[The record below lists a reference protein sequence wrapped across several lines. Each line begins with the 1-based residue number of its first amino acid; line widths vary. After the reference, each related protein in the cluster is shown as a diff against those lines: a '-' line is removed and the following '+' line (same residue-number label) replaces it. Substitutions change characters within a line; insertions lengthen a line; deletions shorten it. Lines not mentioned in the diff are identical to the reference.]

1 MNNQRLSQ
9 TQRQEL
15 KLSPQQIQLM
25 KLLQLPLIELEQRI
39 KEEMEINPALEDVRD
54 NDYDDEP
61 TVDDP
66 NEEDYNE
73 EYGEEKDSEEKDNGE
88 ERDNNGEN
96 DDYNDDEVN
105 FSKDDEFDINDYLP
119 EEDRD
124 DYSYKYQANNYS
136 DDDDLYESPIVNE
149 ETFQDYLNR
158 QLAYR
163 DLTEKQLQIGE
174 YIIGNLDDNGYLSR
188 TTLNIV
194 DDLLFTMNLS
204 ATEEEVKEVLA
215 IVQELDPPG
224 IAARNLQE
232 CLLIQLKRLQE
243 ENPYL
248 NLDLSIT
255 IVNDFFEEFT
265 KKHYDKIAKKLEVSN
280 RDLKAAL
287 DEILKL
293 NPKPADASS
302 ASTKNIHYITPDF
315 FIFVRDGKVELSL
328 DGRNAPELRVSKS
341 YINMLEE
348 FSNSK
353 DSRSKQEA
361 VQFVK
366 QKIDAAK
373 WFIDAINQRQ
383 TTLYKTMKA
392 IVEMQEEYFI
402 TGDEA
407 KLKPMILKDVAEKVG
422 LDISTISRVANSK
435 YVQTPYGT
443 FMLKFFFSEG
453 IKNEGGE
460 EVSTREIKKIL
471 KDCVENEDKAKPMTD
486 EQLMLILKEKGYP
499 IARRTVAKYR
509 EQLGIPVG
517 RMRKKI

>member
-1 MNNQRLSQ
+1 MNQRLTQ

-54 NDYDDEP
+54 NDYDDNEP
-61 TVDDP
+61 TVDDS
-66 NEEDYNE
+66 N
-73 EYGEEKDSEEKDNGE
+73 DSD
-88 ERDNNGEN
+88 NGEN
-96 DDYNDDEVN
+96 DDYNDDEVD
-105 FSKDDEFDINDYLP
+105 FSKDDEFDFNDYLP

-124 DYSYKYQANNYS
+124 DYSYKLQANNYS
-136 DDDDLYESPIVNE
+136 DDDDPYEAPIVNE
-149 ETFQDYLNR
+149 ETFQDYLNQ

-163 DLTEKQLQIGE
+163 NLTEKQLAIGE
-174 YIIGNLDDNGYLSR
+174 FIIGNLDDNGYLNR
-188 TTLNIV
+188 PVPNIA
-194 DDLLFTMNLS
+194 DDLLFTMNIS
-204 ATEEEVKEVLA
+204 ATEEEVLEVLEV
-215 IVQELDPPG
+215 VQELDPPG

-232 CLLIQLKRLQE
+232 CLLIQLKRMQE
-243 ENPYL
+243 ENPFMDL
-248 NLDLSIT
+248 SLSIT
-255 IVNDFFEEFT
+255 IVKDFFEEFT

-280 RDLKAAL
+280 RELKAAL

-302 ASTKNIHYITPDF
+302 TGSKNIHYITPDF
-315 FIFVRDGKVELSL
+315 FVFVRDGKVELSL
-328 DGRNAPELRVSKS
+328 DGRNAPELHISKS
-341 YINMLEE
+341 YLKMLEE
-348 FSNSK
+348 FSGSK
-353 DSRSKQEA
+353 GSRSMQEA
-361 VQFVK
+361 AQFVR

-383 TTLYKTMKA
+383 NTLYVTMKA
-392 IVEMQEEYFI
+392 ITELQEEYFL
-402 TGDEA
+402 TGDET
-407 KLKPMILKDVAEKVG
+407 KLKPMILKDVADKVG

-443 FMLKFFFSEG
+443 FLLKYFFSEG
-453 IKNEGGE
+453 ITNDEGN

-471 KDCVENEDKAKPMTD
+471 KDAVENEDKSNPMTD
-486 EQLMLILKEKGYP
+486 EQLMQVLKEKGYP